1 MPGNE
6 GLAPALEGP
15 EASPTVWKMRRS
27 PDIFG
32 LHPTVSTL
40 FSFLD
45 FYSITSSHRVLTFSP
60 FPFALRRIFKPFMI
74 RFTMPM
80 TLRRSCLLLA
90 FLTVSPVSASERF
103 EAFLG
108 THCAGCH
115 GPDKEKGDLRFDQ
128 LSRDFRLGKDSH
140 LWAEALEK
148 VNSGEMP
155 PEDET
160 QPEQEEIAGFVA
172 ELDAML
178 KEGKAARMAA
188 RPAVAHYRL
197 SRQEYQ
203 NTIYDLL
210 GVRYDPTK
218 PGQLNEDSLWHG
230 FERIGSELSL
240 SPSHVDRYYRAAELV
255 LDRAFPAASS
265 EARKVRKTALELR
278 YSGGKE
284 QQKILDRFGIK
295 RPLRYLLFPG
305 RTQTALQSGWLG
317 RTGPEHSGLY
327 KLRLQ
332 ASGIRPPGGQPAHL
346 SIGKKTSE
354 ENVEGLIEFDITAPE
369 DSPEIYEFEIFLEMP
384 ASLDFA
390 VVATDEVDRR
400 GGAAFRNALT
410 SRDGYLFTHSSE
422 TLLLGPNAP
431 QMFDEKGNGIF
442 STVIL
447 DWIEW
452 EGPLVS
458 EAELARRKGVLPP
471 DEAGFDVVAEYLRNF
486 AERAWRRPVKIE
498 ELENY
503 LESYRGDRE
512 AGEAAA
518 DAYRGALLR
527 VLTSRNFIYLVE
539 GEPVIRERLTDFE
552 LASRLSY
559 FLWSSMPDEGLFS
572 AAKGGT
578 LKGDGLEKEV
588 DRMLADERINRFI
601 DDFSRQWLQL
611 HRVGM
616 FPPDKKLYPGYDD
629 WLETSMRTEPV
640 EFFREMLTK
649 NLPINHFLDS
659 DWTVVNAR
667 LCDFYGLP
675 EPKDGGFQRVSL
687 QPGDRRGGLLTMG
700 AVLGLTSDGTRHRPV
715 HRGVWLSEVML
726 NKTPPP
732 PPANVNP
739 IEPVPPEGD
748 KVTVRQRLEAH
759 ATDANCASCHA
770 NIDPLGF
777 AWENYDAIGQWR
789 TREHVP
795 TGKGQ
800 DPLINSVGLMPDKR
814 TFKNADE
821 FKQLLLDDRDK
832 IARAFIEHL
841 CTYSLRRVLTFDD
854 QDELSAI
861 QGEAKKNDYQIKD
874 IIRAVALSDLIKK
887 R

>member
-1 MPGNE
+1 
-6 GLAPALEGP
+6 
-15 EASPTVWKMRRS
+15 
-27 PDIFG
+27 
-32 LHPTVSTL
+32 
-40 FSFLD
+40 
-45 FYSITSSHRVLTFSP
+45 
-60 FPFALRRIFKPFMI
+60 
-74 RFTMPM
+74 MPM
-80 TLRRSCLLLA
+80 TIIRSCFLLLVS
-90 FLTVSPVSASERF
+90 FTVTTVVSAKEPF
-103 EAFLG
+103 EAFLE
-108 THCAGCH
+108 THCASCH
-115 GPDKEKGDLRFDQ
+115 GPDKKKGDLRFDQ
-128 LSRDFRLGKDSH
+128 LSRNFRMGEDSH
-140 LWAEALEK
+140 LWAEVVEK

-155 PEDET
+155 PEDEP
-160 QPEQEEIAGFVA
+160 QPKQDEIATFIA
-172 ELDAML
+172 ELDARL

-203 NTIYDLL
+203 NTVYDLL

-218 PGQLNEDSLWHG
+218 PGELNEDTLWHG
-230 FERIGSELSL
+230 FERIGSQLSL
-240 SPSHVDRYYRAAELV
+240 SPSHVDRYYRAAGLV

-265 EARKVRKTALELR
+265 EARKVRKTAAELR
-278 YSGGKE
+278 YDGGKK
-284 QQKILDRFGIK
+284 QQKVLDRFGIK

-305 RTQTALQSGWLG
+305 RVQSALQSHWLG
-317 RTGPEHSGLY
+317 QTGPEHSGLY

-369 DSPEIYEFEIFLEMP
+369 DSPQVYEFEIFLEMP
-384 ASLDFA
+384 TSLDFA
-390 VVATDEVDRR
+390 VVATDVVDRR
-400 GGAAFRNALT
+400 AGAAFRNALT
-410 SRDGYLFTHSSE
+410 SRGGHIFTHSSE
-422 TLLLGPNAP
+422 TLLLNPNSP

-458 EAELARRKGVLPP
+458 EAEKTRRKGVLPS
-471 DEAGFDVVAEYLRNF
+471 DNAALDVVAEHLQRF
-486 AERAWRRPVKIE
+486 AERAWRRPVERE

-503 LESYRGDRE
+503 LKSYRSDLE
-512 AGEAAA
+512 AGEETA
-518 DAYRGALLR
+518 DAYRGTLLR

-539 GEPVIRERLTDFE
+539 GDPVARDRLTNSE

-559 FLWSSMPDEGLFS
+559 FLWSSMPDEGLFA
-572 AAKGGT
+572 AAKGGA
-578 LKGDGLEKEV
+578 LNGDGLRKEV

-616 FPPDKKLYPGYDD
+616 FPPDKKLYPTYDD
-629 WLETSMRTEPV
+629 WLETSMRAEPV
-640 EFFREMLTK
+640 EFFREMLAK
-649 NLPINHFLDS
+649 NLPIDQFLDS

-675 EPKDGGFQRVSL
+675 EPKIGDFQRVSL

-715 HRGVWLSEVML
+715 HRGVWLSEVIL

-732 PPANVNP
+732 PPANVDP

-800 DPLINSVGLMPDKR
+800 DPLINPASVMPDDR
-814 TFKNADE
+814 SFRNANE
-821 FKQLLLDDRDK
+821 FKQLLLEDRDK
-832 IARAFIEHL
+832 VARAFIEHL
-841 CTYSLRRVLTFDD
+841 STYALRRVLTFDD
-854 QDELSAI
+854 QDDLSAI
-861 QGEAKKNDYQIKD
+861 QTEAKKSDYRIKD